1 MLRIAILLLLT
12 LPVLAADAS
21 DEYKRRAEA
30 VTFWDAPAHF
40 KLALWCERKGLT
52 ELARGHHEQV
62 LERQP
67 NHRAARRALGY
78 RRAGAEWVRPAAA
91 AQTLGQVL
99 KDLENQN
106 IETRRRAVRN
116 AGRLLTDATGARILP
131 PLYRRALEDRD
142 ESVRHAAVAALRKPG
157 ERGRLRPFL
166 RALYSNSAMTR
177 LRAIDALGRMGD
189 RAAAG
194 PLLRRYRVHSGVRS
208 SGVITVGGQRSFIRD
223 FDVEVG

>member
-12 LPVLAADAS
+12 LPVLAADVR
-21 DEYKRRAEA
+21 DEYKRRAAA
-30 VTFWDAPAHF
+30 VTFWDAAAHF
-40 KLALWCERKGLT
+40 KLALWCESKGLE
-52 ELARGHHEQV
+52 ELAGRHHDKV

-67 NHRAARRALGY
+67 DHRASRRALGY
-78 RRAGAEWVRPAAA
+78 RRAGAEWVRPDAAA
-91 AQTLGQVL
+91 DTLRQVL
-99 KDLENQN
+99 KDLESRN
-106 IETRRRAVRN
+106 IDTRRRAVRA
-116 AGRLLTDATGARILP
+116 AGRLLTDATGARVLP

-166 RALYSNSAMTR
+166 KALYSTSATTR

-194 PLLRRYRVHSGVRS
+194 IMLRRYRVYSGVRS
-208 SGVITVGGQRSFIRD
+208 SGVITTGVQRSFIQD